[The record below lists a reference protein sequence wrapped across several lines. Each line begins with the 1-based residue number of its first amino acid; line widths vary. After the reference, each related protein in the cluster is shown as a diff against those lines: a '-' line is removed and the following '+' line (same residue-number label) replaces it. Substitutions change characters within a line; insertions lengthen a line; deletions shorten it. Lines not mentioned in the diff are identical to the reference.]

1 MLVGKDGEAWANA
14 GAGGHYDDASEQCC
28 DAQNTRCG
36 DAASPDIS
44 WCGID
49 EMAREVSG
57 STDDYGVALSIW
69 FVCDGGKSMP
79 MCRCFKLGK
88 RSNAVH
94 TGTFLTSHGAG
105 VAQGERPCLV
115 LSWSRSA
122 GGWHARTTL
131 QNEPVRDG
139 GIATGK

>member
-14 GAGGHYDDASEQCC
+14 GAGGYYDDASEQCC

-57 STDDYGVALSIW
+57 STDDHGVALSIR
-69 FVCDGGKSMP
+69 FVCDGGKSVP
-79 MCRCFKLGK
+79 M
-88 RSNAVH
+88 
-94 TGTFLTSHGAG
+94 
-105 VAQGERPCLV
+105 
-115 LSWSRSA
+115 
-122 GGWHARTTL
+122 
-131 QNEPVRDG
+131 
-139 GIATGK
+139 